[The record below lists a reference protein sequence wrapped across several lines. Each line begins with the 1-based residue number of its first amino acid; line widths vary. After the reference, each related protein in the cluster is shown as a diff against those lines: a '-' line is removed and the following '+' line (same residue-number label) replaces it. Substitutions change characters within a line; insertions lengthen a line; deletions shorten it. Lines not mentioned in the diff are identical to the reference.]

1 MDPFLWRQRHGS
13 RSEAAGGHWIIE
25 CKEPGRAWLHPQFDA
40 SELCFPTSLFFR
52 TVMTSTA
59 ATGTSCRADLAAY
72 LAASLAPAAPGAPSH
87 PITAELIETLIASFE
102 RAGDASGQRRL
113 SLVSEFDQLAL
124 AAAEQESQ
132 AVAATLRSALDPAVI
147 AAAGESANKTGT
159 LATLVVE
166 ENRDMKAQ
174 VQAGNLVIDMH
185 KDLVQMLGEMLPR
198 LEAANADKAL
208 LASAHAMLSRAQ
220 AIQEGRGVIPAG
232 VSPMRILSA
241 IERVSQ
247 AHHEVLMRYGS
258 TLDKGALVRGMR
270 VVGEAARLLEEIH
283 GPAGAHENDGD
294 EEQEA
299 PGQRL

>member
-1 MDPFLWRQRHGS
+1 
-13 RSEAAGGHWIIE
+13 
-25 CKEPGRAWLHPQFDA
+25 
-40 SELCFPTSLFFR
+40 
-52 TVMTSTA
+52 MTSTA
-59 ATGTSCRADLAAY
+59 ASSSTCRADLAAY
-72 LAASLAPAAPGAPSH
+72 LAANLAQVAQGAPSH
-87 PITAELIETLIASFE
+87 QITPAMIESLIAGFE

-113 SLVSEFDQLAL
+113 SLVSEFDELAL

-147 AAAGESANKTGT
+147 AAAGEGANKTGT

-185 KDLVQMLGEMLPR
+185 KDLVQMLAEMLPR
-198 LEAANADKAL
+198 LEAANADKSL
-208 LASAHAMLSRAQ
+208 LASAHAMLNRAL

-241 IERVSQ
+241 IERVSA

-258 TLDKGALVRGMR
+258 VLDKGALVRGMR

-283 GPAGAHENDGD
+283 GPASAQEGNDD
-294 EEQEA
+294 DDQEE

>member
-1 MDPFLWRQRHGS
+1 
-13 RSEAAGGHWIIE
+13 
-25 CKEPGRAWLHPQFDA
+25 
-40 SELCFPTSLFFR
+40 
-52 TVMTSTA
+52 MTSTA
-59 ATGTSCRADLAAY
+59 ASNTSCRTDLAVY
-72 LAASLAPAAPGAPSH
+72 LAQHLAQAAESTPSH
-87 PITAELIETLIASFE
+87 RITPTMIEDLIAGFE

-124 AAAEQESQ
+124 AAAEQESE

-147 AAAGESANKTGT
+147 AAAGEGANKTGT

-185 KDLVQMLGEMLPR
+185 KDLVQMLAEMLPR
-198 LEAANADKAL
+198 LEAANADKAI
-208 LASAHAMLSRAQ
+208 LASAHAMLNRAL
-220 AIQEGRGVIPAG
+220 AVQEGRGVIPAG

-241 IERVSQ
+241 IERVSA

-258 TLDKGALVRGMR
+258 VLDKGALVRGMR

-283 GPAGAHENDGD
+283 GPVSAHEVHDDD
-294 EEQEA
+294 EQDE
-299 PGQRL
+299 PGQRA